1 MRFQLV
7 ILDRARSSQMAFS
20 VEPLPAGHAGDL
32 FALSDS
38 YVAGLYPA
46 ESNHLVSAK
55 ELSTAPNLLLGAFT
69 EDSPT
74 TPIGC
79 VGLLVVGQ
87 EPGTAEIK
95 RLFVEST
102 SRRLGVAHALMDHL
116 EAEAASS
123 GIRELR
129 LETGIYQE
137 ESLGLYRGRG
147 YVTIPPFGHYTPD
160 PVSVFMAKRLG

>member
-1 MRFQLV
+1 MTLSV
-7 ILDRARSSQMAFS
+7 HTTSSGSARA
-20 VEPLPAGHAGDL
+20 L
-32 FALSDS
+32 FAGSDAH
-38 YVAGLYPA
+38 VAALYPA

-55 ELSTAPNLLLGAFT
+55 ELSTAPNLLIGAFT
-69 EDSPT
+69 EDSPSA
-74 TPIGC
+74 PIGC

-95 RLFVEST
+95 RLFVESA
-102 SRRLGVAHALMDHL
+102 SRGRGVATGLMDYL
-116 EAEAASS
+116 EAEAIAR
-123 GIRELR
+123 GLLELR

-147 YVTIPPFGHYTPD
+147 YVTIPPFGHYTRD

>member
-1 MRFQLV
+1 MIITVAPIVSNQ
-7 ILDRARSSQMAFS
+7 A
-20 VEPLPAGHAGDL
+20 HDL
-32 FALSDS
+32 FVSSDA
-38 YVAGLYPA
+38 YVAALYPA
-46 ESNHLVSAK
+46 ESNHLVSAE

-69 EDSPT
+69 QQSPT

-79 VGLLVVGQ
+79 VGLLVEGQ

-95 RLFVEST
+95 RLFVEGT

-137 ESLGLYRGRG
+137 ESLALYRGRG
-147 YVTIPPFGHYTPD
+147 YITIPPFGHYTPD
-160 PVSVFMAKRLG
+160 PVSVFMAKRLS

>member
-1 MRFQLV
+1 MSLSV
-7 ILDRARSSQMAFS
+7 HTTSSGTVRA
-20 VEPLPAGHAGDL
+20 L
-32 FALSDS
+32 FAGSDAH
-38 YVAGLYPA
+38 VAALYPA

-55 ELSTAPNLLLGAFT
+55 ELATAPNLLIGAFT
-69 EDSPT
+69 EDSPSA
-74 TPIGC
+74 PIGC

-95 RLFVEST
+95 RLFVESA
-102 SRRLGVAHALMDHL
+102 SRGVGVARALMDHL
-116 EAEAASS
+116 EAEAAER
-123 GIRELR
+123 GLLELR

-160 PVSVFMAKRLG
+160 AVSVFMAKRLG

>member
-1 MRFQLV
+1 MRCQLV

-32 FALSDS
+32 FASSDL
-38 YVAGLYPA
+38 YLAGLFPA

-79 VGLLVVGQ
+79 VGLLVAGQ

-116 EAEAASS
+116 EAEAGSS
-123 GIRELR
+123 GIREFR

-137 ESLGLYRGRG
+137 ESLALYRGRG

-160 PVSVFMAKRLG
+160 PVSVFMAKRLS

>member
-7 ILDRARSSQMAFS
+7 RLDRARSSEMAFS
-20 VEPLPAGHAGDL
+20 VEPLPADHARDL
-32 FALSDS
+32 FASSDS
-38 YVAGLYPA
+38 HVVALYPA
-46 ESNHLVSAK
+46 ESNHLVSAN

-69 EDSPT
+69 EDSST

-79 VGLLVVGQ
+79 VGLLVAGQ

-102 SRRLGVAHALMDHL
+102 SRRLGVAHALMGHL

-129 LETGIYQE
+129 LETGICQE
-137 ESLGLYRGRG
+137 ESLALYRGRG
-147 YVTIPPFGHYTPD
+147 YVTIPPFGHYTED
-160 PVSVFMAKRLG
+160 PMSVFMAKKLS

>member
-1 MRFQLV
+1 MGV
-7 ILDRARSSQMAFS
+7 S
-20 VEPLPAGHAGDL
+20 VAPLIAGHAGDL

-38 YVAGLYPA
+38 YVAALYPA

-79 VGLLVVGQ
+79 VGFLVLRQ

-95 RLFVEST
+95 RLFVESA
-102 SRRLGVAHALMDHL
+102 SRGLGVATRLMDFL
-116 EAEAASS
+116 EAEAATQ
-123 GIRELR
+123 GLVELR

-147 YVTIPPFGHYTPD
+147 YATIPPFGHYTED
-160 PVSVFMAKRLG
+160 PMSVFMAKRLS

>member
-1 MRFQLV
+1 MIITVAPIVSNQ
-7 ILDRARSSQMAFS
+7 A
-20 VEPLPAGHAGDL
+20 HDL
-32 FALSDS
+32 FSSSDS
-38 YVAGLYPA
+38 YVTALYPA
-46 ESNHLVSAK
+46 ESNHLVSAE
-55 ELSTAPNLLLGAFT
+55 ELSTVPNLLLGAFAQ
-69 EDSPT
+69 DSPS

-95 RLFVEST
+95 RLFVESA
-102 SRRLGVAHALMDHL
+102 SRGVGVAQALMGHL
-116 EAEAASS
+116 EAEATQR

-147 YVTIPPFGHYTPD
+147 YVTIPPFGDYTED
-160 PVSVFMAKRLG
+160 PVSVFMAKRLS